1 MPDLFGHP
9 TEQDRRDGERER
21 IASLP
26 PALRGEAWRLYEA
39 MQRAERRFLR
49 NPSPANR
56 RGYCSA
62 ERAYLALRDHK
73 TGMSGAEVRASL
85 VADGLAAPLPPDNR
99 DIFE

>member
-1 MPDLFGHP
+1 MPDLFGNP
-9 TEQDRRDGERER
+9 DQQDRRDGERER

-26 PALRGEAWRLYEA
+26 LALRGEAWRLLEA

-49 NPSPANR
+49 NPSPTNR
-56 RGYCSA
+56 RDYCSA

-73 TGMSGAEVRASL
+73 AGMSGAEVRASL
-85 VADGLAAPLPPDNR
+85 IAEGLAAPLPSDNR